1 MTAYVLRFILYITI
15 IIYVRVSRENES
27 GIGKRF
33 VDASVVAII
42 SMIIQ
47 FGKDYAILLFLHPS
61 EQKSYIG
68 WAIVMEILDVL
79 IPLLTVY
86 IITKILCCKGKAKPV
101 IIVVCTE
108 IVCLFAAL
116 YVYEQVQIFFVSMER
131 LNQGNFFDAFIAGQ
145 DLVKLGKVMPVVR
158 LIPAAVLGFLKAK
171 EEKI

>member
-1 MTAYVLRFILYITI
+1 MTAYVLRFILYLAI
-15 IIYVRVSRENES
+15 IIYVRVSREDES

-61 EQKSYIG
+61 EQKSYIV
-68 WAIVMEILDVL
+68 WSIVMEILDVL

-86 IITKILCCKGKAKPV
+86 IITKILCCLGVVRPA
-101 IIVVCTE
+101 ILVVCTI
-108 IVCLFAAL
+108 IVCLISVAF
-116 YVYEQVQIFFVSMER
+116 VYEQVQIFFVSMDR
-131 LNQGNFFDAFIAGQ
+131 LKQGNFFDAFIVGQ
-145 DLVKLGKVMPVVR
+145 DLAKLGKVMLVVR

-171 EEKI
+171 EE